1 MSTKQQL
8 RVATEEGT
16 SEYSLPLC
24 NAKYFFYYFS
34 RNLQNKHLEETWEQ
48 GEKISTEKRFE

>member
-48 GEKISTEKRFE
+48 GKKI